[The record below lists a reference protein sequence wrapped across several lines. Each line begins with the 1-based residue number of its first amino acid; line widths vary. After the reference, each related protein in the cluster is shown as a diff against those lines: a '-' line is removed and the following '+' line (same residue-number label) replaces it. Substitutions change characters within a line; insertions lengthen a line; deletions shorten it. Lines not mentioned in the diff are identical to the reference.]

1 MGILDTDFN
10 NVLSN
15 MDYYAY
21 LHKTFIDD
29 VMAVRYHIRHEPDES
44 LFGDA
49 LTECEDFRLSDPLP
63 NAIFANAPSGF
74 IDWMKNNGYVM
85 CAGDKVYFKW
95 KFRNIIEKEYQKIR
109 LQSDLIRIKQIKNN
123 II

>member
-21 LHKTFIDD
+21 LHNNVIDH
-29 VMAVRYHIRHEPDES
+29 VMKVRYKIRHESEET
-44 LFGDA
+44 LFKDVS
-49 LTECEDFRLSDPLP
+49 EIEDFRLSDPLP
-63 NAIFANAPSGF
+63 NAIFANVPSGF
-74 IDWMKNNGYVM
+74 VDWLKNNGYIM
-85 CAGDKVYFKW
+85 CADDKVYFKW
-95 KFRNIIEKEYQKIR
+95 KFRNIIAKEYQKIR
-109 LQSDLIRIKQIKNN
+109 LKQIKNN

>member
-10 NVLSN
+10 NALSN

-29 VMAVRYHIRHEPDES
+29 VMAARYHIRHKPDES

-49 LTECEDFRLSDPLP
+49 LEEYEDFRLSDPLP

-74 IDWMKNNGYVM
+74 IDWLKNNGYVM

-95 KFRNIIEKEYQKIR
+95 KFRNIIVQEYQKMR
-109 LQSDLIRIKQIKNN
+109 LRQVKNN

>member
-1 MGILDTDFN
+1 MGILDSNFN

-15 MDYYAY
+15 MDYYVY
-21 LHKTFIDD
+21 MHKTFIDD
-29 VMAVRYHIRHEPDES
+29 VMEARYNIRNEPKNT

-49 LTECEDFRLSDPLP
+49 LEEYEDFRLSDPLP
-63 NAIFANAPSGF
+63 NAIFANAPLGF
-74 IDWMKNNGYVM
+74 VDWLKNNGYIM

-95 KFRNIIEKEYQKIR
+95 KFRNIIAKEYQKMR
-109 LQSDLIRIKQIKNN
+109 LQQVKNN

>member
-29 VMAVRYHIRHEPDES
+29 VMAVRYNIRHEPDET

-49 LTECEDFRLSDPLP
+49 PEIKDFRLSDPLP
-63 NAIFANAPSGF
+63 NAVFANVPSGF
-74 IDWMKNNGYVM
+74 IDWLKNNGYVM
-85 CAGDKVYFKW
+85 CAGDKVFFKW
-95 KFRNIIEKEYQKIR
+95 KFRNLIAIEYQKIR
-109 LQSDLIRIKQIKNN
+109 LRQVKNN

>member
-29 VMAVRYHIRHEPDES
+29 VMAVRYNIRHEPKDT
-44 LFGDA
+44 LFGDV

-63 NAIFANAPSGF
+63 NAIFANAPAGF
-74 IDWMKNNGYVM
+74 IDWLKNNGYVM

-95 KFRNIIEKEYQKIR
+95 KFRNIIAKEYQKIR
-109 LQSDLIRIKQIKNN
+109 LKQIKNN

>member
-1 MGILDTDFN
+1 MGILDSDFN
-10 NVLSN
+10 NALSN

-29 VMAVRYHIRHEPDES
+29 VMAVRYKIRHEPEET
-44 LFGDA
+44 LFENA
-49 LTECEDFRLSDPLP
+49 PEIEDFRLSDPLP

-74 IDWMKNNGYVM
+74 VDWLKNNGYVM

-95 KFRNIIEKEYQKIR
+95 KFRNIIIKEYQKMR
-109 LQSDLIRIKQIKNN
+109 LQQVKNN

>member
-1 MGILDTDFN
+1 MGILNSDFN

-21 LHKTFIDD
+21 LHNNFIDD
-29 VMAVRYHIRHEPDES
+29 IMAVRYNIRHEPDKS

-49 LTECEDFRLSDPLP
+49 LKEYEDFRLSDPLP
-63 NAIFANAPSGF
+63 NAIFKNAPSGF
-74 IDWMKNNGYVM
+74 IDWLKNNGYIM

-95 KFRNIIEKEYQKIR
+95 KFRNIIIKEYQKIQ
-109 LQSDLIRIKQIKNN
+109 LKQFKNN